1 MNLIYLSSF
10 IAIIV
15 SVFFIYRYSPFKV
28 KKKQHSNALFTEA
41 LNAMV
46 KGDRIGAINLLK
58 QVVKQ
63 DSDHISAYLQ
73 LGNIIKDDNPLQ
85 AIKIHQSLTV
95 RPNLPTDI
103 KIDIHRA
110 LASDYYSVSQYKK
123 AKEEAKQI
131 LKLEKRNLWA
141 VEFLISLA
149 EENKEWDDA
158 ASWTKQMHRI
168 TGKKQNEDVAKFE
181 VYKGLDCLKNSQI
194 EEAKN
199 FFNKAVKL
207 APEFSLSYHYLGDV
221 YAKTRDLVK
230 AVENWENFAGLD
242 SENGKEVYT
251 KIETALFDLGR
262 YSEVENFY
270 LKIIKMNPS
279 NFEAILR
286 LANVL
291 EEKGEGVSAMNLLE
305 DAISSK
311 GKDIRADLM
320 KLKLSLS
327 TSTPIELGH
336 QLDKII
342 EKLS

>member
-1 MNLIYLSSF
+1 
-10 IAIIV
+10 
-15 SVFFIYRYSPFKV
+15 
-28 KKKQHSNALFTEA
+28 
-41 LNAMV
+41 MV
-46 KGDRIGAINLLK
+46 RGDRIKAINLLR

-63 DSDHISAYLQ
+63 DSDHVRAYLQ

-103 KIDIHRA
+103 KVDIHRA
-110 LASDYYSVSQYKK
+110 LANDYFTVGQLNK

-131 LKLEKRNLWA
+131 LLLEKRNLWA
-141 VEFLISLA
+141 LEFLISLA
-149 EENKEWDDA
+149 EKNKEWDDA
-158 ASWTKQMHRI
+158 ANWTKQMHRI
-168 TGKKQNEDVAKFE
+168 TGKKQNDDVAKFD

-194 EEAKN
+194 DEAKS
-199 FFNKAVKL
+199 FFNKAIKL
-207 APEFSLSYHYLGDV
+207 APNFSLSYQYLGDV
-221 YAKTRDLVK
+221 YAETRDLVK
-230 AVENWENFAGLD
+230 AVENWENFASLD
-242 SENGKEVYT
+242 LENGKEVYT

-262 YSEVENFY
+262 YSEVEKFY
-270 LKIIKMNPS
+270 RRIIKINPS

-291 EEKGEGVSAMNLLE
+291 EEKGEGVSAMSLID
-305 DAISSK
+305 DAISSD
-311 GKDIRADLM
+311 GRDIRAELM

-327 TSTPIELGH
+327 TSTPMELGH

>member
-1 MNLIYLSSF
+1 
-10 IAIIV
+10 
-15 SVFFIYRYSPFKV
+15 
-28 KKKQHSNALFTEA
+28 
-41 LNAMV
+41 MV
-46 KGDRIGAINLLK
+46 RGDRIKAINLLR

-63 DSDHISAYLQ
+63 DSDHVRAYLQ

-103 KIDIHRA
+103 KVDIHRA
-110 LASDYYSVSQYKK
+110 LANDYFTVGQFNK

-131 LKLEKRNLWA
+131 LLLEKRNLWA
-141 VEFLISLA
+141 LEFLISLA
-149 EENKEWDDA
+149 EKNKEWDDA

-168 TGKKQNEDVAKFE
+168 TGKKQNDDVAKFD

-194 EEAKN
+194 DEAKS
-199 FFNKAVKL
+199 FFNKAIKI
-207 APEFSLSYHYLGDV
+207 APNFSLSYQYLGDV
-221 YAKTRDLVK
+221 YAETRDLVK
-230 AVENWENFAGLD
+230 ALENWENFASLD
-242 SENGKEVYT
+242 LENGKEVYT

-262 YSEVENFY
+262 YSEVEKFY
-270 LKIIKMNPS
+270 RRIIKINPS
-279 NFEAILR
+279 NFEALLR

-291 EEKGEGVSAMNLLE
+291 EEKGEGVSAMNLID
-305 DAISSK
+305 DAISSDSR
-311 GKDIRADLM
+311 DIRAELM

-327 TSTPIELGH
+327 TSTPMELGH